1 MLFKVTEIGYSKW
14 TKCLT
19 LYPRLS
25 FIPFDWTVKEIV
37 KKCLYRPCFSSVALY
52 VVGPF
57 CFPSHRQSK
66 MSLLYVSKRVWNDT
80 KRKMIDLLCSMLQT
94 LNLNLDDHL
103 AISEQKNKGRLIR
116 TLNGEFLNFLSNEDS
131 EYEVNPSESSP
142 SNFSWNLFAK
152 ISRVANPSRSWL
164 IDPRDRTRRC
174 NSWATDDQSN
184 GIGALSGLN

>member
-103 AISEQKNKGRLIR
+103 AISEQKNKGRIIR
-116 TLNGEFLNFLSNEDS
+116 TLNS
-131 EYEVNPSESSP
+131 
-142 SNFSWNLFAK
+142 
-152 ISRVANPSRSWL
+152 L
-164 IDPRDRTRRC
+164 IFCLTRTRNTKLTHRSRRHPISAETC
-174 NSWATDDQSN
+174 LRKSAESQIHRDLGWSIR
-184 GIGALSGLN
+184 GIERDAVTRGQRTINQTVSAHYQG